1 MLCAVGLGG
10 CFSSGKSAACHKP
23 QEFHASVEREPLTA
37 PEGLDPPRRD
47 GALEIG
53 EGPRTTEPV
62 PKGQPC
68 LEQPPDYFGSGSEV
82 RVADSSAGA
91 GAAASAAAPFALT
104 QAAFL
109 DDRASEWNLS
119 LDAIYLNSESSSGR
133 NGSSIDISDDW
144 GFGFKVGYNFTNH
157 LALGFEMNFL
167 EPSYELT
174 LVPDD
179 PNPTPL
185 TINEKLTI
193 FNGMLTGTY
202 NILKGPVTPFVDL
215 TAGWTHVD
223 SNVTDRPPVTGCW
236 WDPWWG
242 YICQSYWSTY
252 SDTSFSYGGG
262 LGVRWDI
269 SSAIFMRASYN
280 MLRIDGGSD
289 PTLDMGRIEIG
300 WRR

>member
-1 MLCAVGLGG
+1 M
-10 CFSSGKSAACHKP
+10 
-23 QEFHASVEREPLTA
+23 T
-37 PEGLDPPRRD
+37 
-47 GALEIG
+47 
-53 EGPRTTEPV
+53 
-62 PKGQPC
+62 
-68 LEQPPDYFGSGSEV
+68 
-82 RVADSSAGA
+82 
-91 GAAASAAAPFALT
+91 
-104 QAAFL
+104 
-109 DDRASEWNLS
+109 
-119 LDAIYLNSESSSGR
+119 
-133 NGSSIDISDDW
+133 
-144 GFGFKVGYNFTNH
+144 
-157 LALGFEMNFL
+157 FL

-174 LVPDD
+174 LVPDE

-185 TINEKLTI
+185 TINEKLTL

-242 YICQSYWSTY
+242 YICRSYWSTY

-289 PTLDMGRIEIG
+289 PTLGHGPHRNRLASLSALSEFLGATIIFLKMPVKRRGGRVVEG
-300 WRR
+300 A